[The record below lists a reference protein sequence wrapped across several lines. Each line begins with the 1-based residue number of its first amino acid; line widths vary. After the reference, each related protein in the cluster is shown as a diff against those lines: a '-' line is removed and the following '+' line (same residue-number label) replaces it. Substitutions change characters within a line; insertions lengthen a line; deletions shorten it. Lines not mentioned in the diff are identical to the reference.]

1 MRLVLVTI
9 FALVC
14 VFVLSVPSGVEGA
27 AVGLT
32 PISTKDATAPFVERG
47 YRLVP
52 DLSSNTPKWIV
63 ATYVIYPSTT
73 TNLVIPVATLRIYK
87 NVYWAKRHAAIT
99 ATYRFRYPAAY
110 RVGNVVLYVEVI
122 GHPERRQKLVSAL
135 QKLGLPL
142 RIY

>member
-1 MRLVLVTI
+1 MRLVLATI
-9 FALVC
+9 FTLVW
-14 VFVLSVPSGVEGA
+14 VFVMSVPSSVEGA

-32 PISTKDATAPFVERG
+32 PISTKHATAPFIEHG

-63 ATYVIYPSTT
+63 ATYAIYPSA
-73 TNLVIPVATLRIYK
+73 TNFVISLATLRVYK
-87 NVYWAKRHAAIT
+87 NAYWAKRHATIT